1 MTDTIPPV
9 HACRTLVLC
18 FDGTGIQFCDDNSN
32 VLQLFNMLKKED
44 PSQQVVYYQART
56 GTSIV
61 PQLAM
66 PLLLKWK
73 NPDPHVLGMPPSHH
87 NTSTGGY
94 EFLVQNY
101 EAGDKICLF
110 GFSRGAYT
118 ARALAGMLHKVGLL
132 PRCNHQHVLSAYKMY
147 SMVDEKSWKSSA
159 EFKKAWSI
167 DVDVE
172 FIGVWD
178 TVNPGISPRRLP
190 FTWSNSG
197 IRVFRQALALDEHRV
212 GFTPILYHKSELG
225 VKNEKIPRSQKRPSA
240 THPPDD
246 KHLHDKSNPDGRREA
261 SLQELERRYTQQTK
275 QTDADEVW
283 FAGCHS
289 DVGGGSVASS
299 TRYSLARIPLRWM
312 IREIF
317 KTNVGILFHR
327 SMFQQIGMDP
337 STLYPGVVPRP
348 PAIPMDS
355 HADLDV
361 ECVSEET
368 EDLHDALSPVYDQLM
383 RAPYWW
389 ILEVLPQKLR
399 YQRKTNGTWAESISV
414 HMGRARHIPM
424 REPPR
429 IHRTV
434 KTRMEVK
441 YFPKA
446 RIRSVKVEPQ
456 WVD

>member
-18 FDGTGIQFCDDNSN
+18 FDGTGNQFCDDNSN

-44 PSQQVVYYQART
+44 PSQQVVYYQNART

-73 NPDPHVLGMPPSHH
+73 NPDPHVLG
-87 NTSTGGY
+87 GY
-94 EFLVQNY
+94 EFLMQNY

-132 PRCNHQHVLSAYKMY
+132 PRCNHQHVLSAYKLY
-147 SMVDEKSWKSSA
+147 SMDDEESWRSSL
-159 EFKKAWSI
+159 EFKKALSI

-178 TVNPGISPRRLP
+178 TVNSVGISPRRLP
-190 FTWSNSG
+190 FTSSNSS
-197 IRVFRQALALDEHRV
+197 IRVSRQALALDEHRV
-212 GFTPILYHKSELG
+212 GFTPILYHRSELDAM
-225 VKNEKIPRSQKRPSA
+225 NEKMPRSQKRLSA
-240 THPPDD
+240 THLPDE
-246 KHLHDKSNPDGRREA
+246 KHLHDKSNLDGHHEA

-275 QTDADEVW
+275 QTDSDEVW

-289 DVGGGSVASS
+289 DVGGGSVASN

-337 STLYPGVVPRP
+337 STLYPDVVPRP
-348 PAIPMDS
+348 LAIPMHG
-355 HADLDV
+355 HADPDV
-361 ECVSEET
+361 KCVSEET
-368 EDLHDALSPVYDQLM
+368 EDLNDALSPMHDQLM
-383 RAPYWW
+383 AAPYWW
-389 ILEVLPQKLR
+389 ILEALPQKLR
-399 YQRKTNGTWAESISV
+399 YQRTANGSWVESISV
-414 HMGRARHIPM
+414 HMGRARRIPM
-424 REPPR
+424 REPPK

-434 KTRMEVK
+434 KTRMEAK
-441 YFPKA
+441 YSPKA
-446 RIRSVKVEPQ
+446 RIKAEPQ